1 MTLNRRRAIGVLA
14 GFGLATCAL
23 KDTFGATAGLNKQL
37 FGHLAD
43 GRPVDLYSM
52 TNRSGAAVGIMNY
65 GGVVVFL
72 KVPDGKGVLGDVV
85 LGFDT
90 FDPYPTKSRHFGA
103 LIGRYANR
111 IGKAMFTLHGTE
123 YKLAHNDGENSLHG
137 GAIGFDKVLW
147 DARDVSRP
155 GAPALQLA
163 YLSKD
168 GEEGYPGNLHAAVT
182 YTWTDANELRL
193 DYTATTDK
201 DTVVNLT
208 NHSYFNLAGEGEG
221 DILAHEIMIDAGIFR
236 KLIKCRD
243 SRNRRRDV
251 RILKDP
257 LQCGLAVDGFR
268 SLFVVERP
276 GHRLHCHDANHGSS
290 SLRDCLFHIG
300 IVVLLEI
307 DRCEDD
313 LVHAAPDRSADHLRL
328 IPVRGNADVTRLPA
342 LACHSECIEGR
353 WGQNIITRCEPV
365 DIEYINIFHTQALE
379 AQIKVREESVLRIGR
394 DFGRY
399 HE

>member
-111 IGKAMFTLHGTE
+111 IGKARFTLHGTE

-193 DYTATTDK
+193 DYTAATDK

-221 DILAHEIMIDAGIFR
+221 DILAHEIMIDADRFTPVDAGLIPTGELRSVAGTPFDFR
-236 KLIKCRD
+236 KPTAI
-243 SRNRRRDV
+243 
-251 RILKDP
+251 
-257 LQCGLAVDGFR
+257 GA
-268 SLFVVERP
+268 
-276 GHRLHCHDANHGSS
+276 RL
-290 SLRDCLFHIG
+290 
-300 IVVLLEI
+300 
-307 DRCEDD
+307 
-313 LVHAAPDRSADHLRL
+313 
-328 IPVRGNADVTRLPA
+328 NADDEQLKRCGGYDHNFVLNHPSRVPA
-342 LACHSECIEGR
+342 LAAR
-353 WGQNIITRCEPV
+353 
-365 DIEYINIFHTQALE
+365 
-379 AQIKVREESVLRIGR
+379 VREPKSGRIMEVRTTQPGVQFYSGNFLDGSIRGKGGKVYGKRSALCLETQHFPDSPNHPSFPSTVLKRNDTYRHTTIYR
-394 DFGRY
+394 FSTERA
-399 HE
+399 